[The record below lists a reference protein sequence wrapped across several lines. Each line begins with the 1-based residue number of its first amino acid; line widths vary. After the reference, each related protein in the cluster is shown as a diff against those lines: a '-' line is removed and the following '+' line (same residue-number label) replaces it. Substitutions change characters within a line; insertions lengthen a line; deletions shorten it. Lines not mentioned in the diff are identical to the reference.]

1 MRFITNAIFVLYSLL
16 IFLKVWTDHNSIIMV
31 RISKCCGTTLTS
43 SLVLDLPLMI
53 GYPHSRVSNETGQCN
68 FLGQT
73 DRSSF
78 IVKGQRNKLKI
89 LPWDGAGQ
97 DSLSKY
103 GTGHGTEQSLF
114 FCQNPGRDR
123 DGTGQLL
130 FFSYDF
136 LFYNISSCFRTYF
149 SCFRTSF
156 SCFWFFGVS
165 DFVPGCQGQ
174 RNLSQDFWTCPC
186 PGRKRQRDKDFS
198 FVPGQRHNGTSR
210 PRVSRDVS
218 SLGIPTLIHRLKNM
232 PQNQKFNPMT
242 PHQIQ
247 FHSLAHFNF
256 WDSCF

>member
-1 MRFITNAIFVLYSLL
+1 MRT
-16 IFLKVWTDHNSIIMV
+16 
-31 RISKCCGTTLTS
+31 
-43 SLVLDLPLMI
+43 
-53 GYPHSRVSNETGQCN
+53 RVSNGTGQYN
-68 FLGQT
+68 FSGQR
-73 DRSSF
+73 DRSS
-78 IVKGQRNKLKI
+78 IVVPGQRDN
-89 LPWDGAGQ
+89 GT
-97 DSLSKY
+97 SSKSCH
-103 GTGHGTEQSLF
+103 GTGRGTGQLLF